1 MGVDDEDEE
10 EKIDESPVVDDGIES
25 ESQSETDTADI
36 EMEIPDESAGDL
48 MDGDIDVDELIEDE
62 LEKDEEEL
70 EEIEQVLE
78 EELEIIEEMDE
89 IRDEEENTAGF
100 KRGNS
105 YNPHRGGNGNE
116 KVLNGGRANGV
127 EPRAAV
133 SQYMNVVYLGI
144 GILILILLGMC
155 LAHTKKEEKGSYLV
169 DSDYVP
175 ASSYG

>member
-1 MGVDDEDEE
+1 MEEDDESELD
-10 EKIDESPVVDDGIES
+10 PVEDPQNEQVPIEDIPIISIPAIEDDNEPQPETDDDGV
-25 ESQSETDTADI
+25 

-48 MDGDIDVDELIEDE
+48 MDGDIDVDELLED
-62 LEKDEEEL
+62 
-70 EEIEQVLE
+70 
-78 EELEIIEEMDE
+78 ELEIIEEMDE

-144 GILILILLGMC
+144 GILIVILLGMC
-155 LAHTKKEEKGSYLV
+155 LAYTKKEEKGSYLV
-169 DSDYVP
+169 DS
-175 ASSYG
+175 